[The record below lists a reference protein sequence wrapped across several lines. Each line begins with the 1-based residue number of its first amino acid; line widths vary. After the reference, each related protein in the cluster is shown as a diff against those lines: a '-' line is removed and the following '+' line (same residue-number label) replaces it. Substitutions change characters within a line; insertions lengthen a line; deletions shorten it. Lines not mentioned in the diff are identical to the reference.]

1 MSTLRDITLVPA
13 AVRSS
18 ATFGEAARELSES
31 RAAAIAVLGEGDV
44 VVGLFAEEDLLR
56 GLCPP
61 YLGELRHTA
70 FLQDDPAALSERA
83 AAVRDEPVAR
93 HMRRPAIVQ
102 IDTSATHAVE
112 LFLHHEEGAL
122 AVVEEGRFMGM
133 LTRSDVCA
141 AMARRLADA

>member
-1 MSTLRDITLVPA
+1 MALVPA

-31 RAAAIAVLGEGDV
+31 RLAAIAVLGDGDV
-44 VVGLFAEEDLLR
+44 VVGLFTEEDLLR
-56 GLCPP
+56 GLFPP

-70 FLQDDPAALSERA
+70 FLQDDPAALAERA

-122 AVVEEGRFMGM
+122 AVVEGGRFVGM
-133 LTRSDVCA
+133 LARSDLCI
-141 AMARRLADA
+141 AMARRLTDA